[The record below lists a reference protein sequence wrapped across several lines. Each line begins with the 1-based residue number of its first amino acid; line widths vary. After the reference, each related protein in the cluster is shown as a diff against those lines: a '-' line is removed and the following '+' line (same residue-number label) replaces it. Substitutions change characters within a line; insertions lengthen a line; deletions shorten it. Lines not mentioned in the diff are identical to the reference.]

1 MKICKTKQELQEAI
15 AERKN
20 QNQSVSIG
28 FVPTMGALHEGHL
41 TLMRQAKQENDIV
54 VCSIFV
60 NPIQFN
66 NKEDL
71 AKYPRQIEQDIAQI
85 DTICDICFT
94 PTEQEMYPT
103 APQESYNFGSLET
116 VMEGAMRPGHFNGVC
131 IVVKRLFD
139 LVQPDKAYFGEKD
152 FQQLAI
158 IRRMVQELNLPISI
172 CPVKIV
178 RAEDG
183 LALSSRNKRLSP
195 QARSLAPFIFQTL
208 SQAKEKSTDMA
219 PKQLEMW
226 IARQFET
233 QKAFSLE
240 YAYVVDANT
249 LQCIDKY
256 EDAQSVII
264 CIAVWLDNVRLID
277 NMFIK

>member
-1 MKICKTKQELQEAI
+1 MVKICKTRQALQTEI
-15 AERKN
+15 ARLKE
-20 QNQSVSIG
+20 QNKSIG

-41 TLMRQAKQENDIV
+41 TLLRQAKQENDIV

-71 AKYPRQIEQDIAQI
+71 EKYPRQIEQDIVKI
-85 DTICDICFT
+85 DTICDIGFT
-94 PTEQEMYPT
+94 PSEQEMYPNP
-103 APQESYNFGSLET
+103 PQETYHFGSLET

-139 LVQPDKAYFGEKD
+139 LVQPNNAYFGEKD
-152 FQQLAI
+152 FQQLTI
-158 IRRMVQELNLPISI
+158 IRKMVQEFKLPINI
-172 CPVKIV
+172 RPVAIV

-195 QARSLAPFIFQTL
+195 QARKIAPFIFQTL
-208 SQAKEKSTDMA
+208 TQAKNNSTNMP
-219 PKQLEMW
+219 PKQLEQW
-226 IARQFET
+226 ITQQFQE
-233 QKAFSLE
+233 KSAFSLE
-240 YAYVVDANT
+240 YVQIVDANT
-249 LQCIDKY
+249 LQKIDKY
-256 EDAQSVII
+256 TDAQSVII